1 MKDILISFIILMA
14 VILVIGCKKSSNP
27 TSSGDQYSNT
37 LTLGTGMSGF
47 TITGETTNFYR
58 LGGQAI
64 IYWRLE
70 SSADMAGSSVRIAIA
85 KQGTNGFVSDTSF
98 TFASTQSYGH
108 IMLSS
113 FALSEIGSFRATG
126 ILVTGNVTVATMNFT
141 IQ

>member
-1 MKDILISFIILMA
+1 MRDILISFIMLMA
-14 VILVIGCKKSSNP
+14 VILIIGCKKSSNP
-27 TSSGDQYSNT
+27 ASSSDQYSNT

-58 LGGQAI
+58 VGGRAT

-113 FALSEIGSFRATG
+113 FALTATGSFRATG
-126 ILVTGNVTVATMNFT
+126 ILVTGNVTVATKNFT